1 MNDLYIN
8 TPLAKAIF
16 EAFDEVAEEVELN
29 IENAK
34 PGSCRA
40 YVFGGAAIHIYTNAR
55 GSSDIDTEIQ
65 ASKKLDLEDIIITY
79 VDDNGDQQSVYVDA
93 NFNTGIS
100 GMLAEDYED
109 CAVPL
114 MTDEAAPLHVY
125 LVSPLHLA
133 VHKLDRLAEDDQND
147 IVALAKAGRIT
158 SDQLFEKGMEVAS
171 YGIGSQSRL
180 EGNVGYM
187 VNQLREMGY

>member
-1 MNDLYIN
+1 MNDLYTN
-8 TPLAKAIF
+8 TPLAKAIL

-29 IENAK
+29 IENAM

-55 GSSDIDTEIQ
+55 GSNDIDAEIQ
-65 ASKKLDLEDIIITY
+65 ASKKLDLEDIIIIY
-79 VDDNGDQQSVYVDA
+79 VDENGDQQSVYMDA
-93 NFNTGIS
+93 NFSTGIS
-100 GMLAEDYED
+100 GMLAEDYEE

-114 MTDEAAPLHVY
+114 MTDESASLHVY
-125 LVSPLHLA
+125 LISPLHLA

-158 SDQLFEKGMEVAS
+158 SDELLDKGMEVAS
-171 YGIGSQSRL
+171 YGIGLQSRL
-180 EGNVGYM
+180 EGNVNYM